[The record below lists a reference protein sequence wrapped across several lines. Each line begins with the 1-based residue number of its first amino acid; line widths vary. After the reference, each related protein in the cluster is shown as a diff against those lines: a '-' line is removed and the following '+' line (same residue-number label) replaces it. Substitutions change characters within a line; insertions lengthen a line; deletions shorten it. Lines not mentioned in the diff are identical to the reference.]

1 MKNYNPTNR
10 NFNTLAG
17 KAVRNTYGNCV
28 TQALAT
34 ALGIPFKGAAG
45 IILKHGGG
53 AGLAVPGDL
62 ESIRGIHTYAEAVSI
77 IRATK
82 RPARIHTFNSTVHS
96 RYFKGY
102 FMGERGMQSVED
114 DANTNIEL
122 VHHDR
127 GCKTATFAKRFKNGR
142 FMIIREAHALAAVNG
157 ELFDNNHNELTTRN
171 KAVQF
176 AIEFLPMA

>member
-1 MKNYNPTNR
+1 MEYNANNR

-34 ALGIPFKGAAG
+34 ALGIPYKAAAG
-45 IILKHGGG
+45 IILKHGETS
-53 AGLAVPGDL
+53 LAVEGDL
-62 ESIRGIHTYAEAVSI
+62 ESIRGIHTYQQAVKI

-82 RPARIHTFNSTVHS
+82 RPARIHTFTSTVHA

-102 FMGERGMQSVED
+102 FSGERGMQSVEE
-114 DANTNIEL
+114 AEGCNIEL

-127 GCKTATFAKRFKNGR
+127 GVMAKNFPTRFNKGR
-142 FMIIREAHALAAVNG
+142 FIIIRDRHALASVNG
-157 ELFDNNHNELTTRN
+157 ELFDNNHNEMTTRN
-171 KAVQF
+171 KSVQF

>member
-1 MKNYNPTNR
+1 MEYNANNR

-34 ALGIPFKGAAG
+34 ALGIPFKAACG
-45 IILKHGGG
+45 IILKHGNTS
-53 AGLAVPGDL
+53 LAVEGDL
-62 ESIRGIHTYAEAVSI
+62 ESVKGLHTYAQAVKI

-82 RPARIHTFNSTVHS
+82 RPARIHTFTSTVHG

-102 FMGERGMQSVED
+102 FSGERAMQSVEE
-114 DANTNIEL
+114 DAVADIKL
-122 VHHDR
+122 VHHTK
-127 GCKTATFAKRFKNGR
+127 GVTAKNFPKRFKSGR
-142 FMIIREAHALAAVNG
+142 FIVIRDCHALASVNG

>member
-1 MKNYNPTNR
+1 MEYQASNR

-34 ALGIPFKGAAG
+34 ALGIPYKAAAG
-45 IILKHGGG
+45 IILKHGKSS
-53 AGLAVPGDL
+53 LAVDGNL
-62 ESIRGIHTYAEAVSI
+62 ESVQGIHTYREAVNI
-77 IRATK
+77 IRATG
-82 RPARIHTFNSTVHS
+82 RPARIHTFTSTVHG

-102 FMGERGMQSVED
+102 FSGERGMQSVED
-114 DANTNIEL
+114 DEGTNIEL
-122 VHHDR
+122 VHHDK
-127 GCKTATFAKRFKNGR
+127 GCTTKTFPKRFKNGR
-142 FMIIREAHALAAVNG
+142 FMVIRDRHAVASVYG
-157 ELFDNNHNELTTRN
+157 ELFDNNHNELVTRN